1 MLNNYLKMFI
11 SVACDLCSRS
21 FKNRASLRTHKT
33 NFHRNKDTLKDNM
46 LSKTSERTGPPTRL
60 GLKVQLTN
68 AQLVD
73 NFLDKKRGELSPEVW
88 KKYKRQTQS
97 EIRREKASGKIP
109 PSQPLQ
115 PFSKLM
121 KAPTELEPSNNPTP
135 KDPDTLLTKR
145 KRVDSDT
152 DESSDAPVLRKAMK
166 QKKTK
171 YRKKRSRRQKAI
183 ESANDTDIS
192 WDKHGDGETDYDDG
206 TSAENVTDTTADTD
220 GTTDTNSVKSDET
233 VVNND
238 IFYGDDGTALP
249 VDIDTDDTLSND
261 GAIVPYET
269 KTDTDDTLSNED
281 DIVPYQPLEDTD
293 DTLSNGDTVDL
304 FKSNS
309 SDDEI
314 LQPFVE
320 KAVLTGTNKTSA
332 DGSLVPFVKPV
343 LITNNPPPRTIRTK
357 YRCNFCFDIFKS
369 QNVLHMH
376 VKRIHPYRCNQC
388 MRTFDT
394 EEELIDHLEVD
405 HPTCK
410 VCGDQFPNR
419 EKYLHHYHTDHP
431 QEEANEPD
439 PDTDMDTES
448 EDELTDE
455 ENPNAELKR
464 EDKQFHKHINCIT
477 IDRFLDIKRLISANH
492 FESLV
497 ENKEL
502 MEGLQILLKGVVK
515 GFVPICSSQR
525 FALTKQMKDLMYSFV
540 KYPSARK
547 ILRDKTNFKLLFDV
561 IWSSVESVI
570 TSFLKYPI

>member
-11 SVACDLCSRS
+11 NVACDLCSRS

-109 PSQPLQ
+109 SSQPLQ

-121 KAPTELEPSNNPTP
+121 KALTELEPSKNPTP

-233 VVNND
+233 VV
-238 IFYGDDGTALP
+238 
-249 VDIDTDDTLSND
+249 DIDTDDTLSND
-261 GAIVPYET
+261 GTIVPYET

-343 LITNNPPPRTIRTK
+343 L
-357 YRCNFCFDIFKS
+357 
-369 QNVLHMH
+369 
-376 VKRIHPYRCNQC
+376 
-388 MRTFDT
+388 
-394 EEELIDHLEVD
+394 
-405 HPTCK
+405 
-410 VCGDQFPNR
+410 
-419 EKYLHHYHTDHP
+419 
-431 QEEANEPD
+431 
-439 PDTDMDTES
+439 
-448 EDELTDE
+448 
-455 ENPNAELKR
+455 
-464 EDKQFHKHINCIT
+464 
-477 IDRFLDIKRLISANH
+477 
-492 FESLV
+492 
-497 ENKEL
+497 
-502 MEGLQILLKGVVK
+502 
-515 GFVPICSSQR
+515 
-525 FALTKQMKDLMYSFV
+525 
-540 KYPSARK
+540 
-547 ILRDKTNFKLLFDV
+547 
-561 IWSSVESVI
+561 
-570 TSFLKYPI
+570 